1 MLILFSDKDFCSF
14 LIRFN
19 FSLLISFLGD
29 PISLSIPMA
38 IPIIINNIIAFFGDS
53 MNSMILYNES
63 MVRNVLVNVLENDI
77 APLSALPI
85 RYITPEIDK

>member
-1 MLILFSDKDFCSF
+1 M
-14 LIRFN
+14 
-19 FSLLISFLGD
+19 LISFLGD

>member
-1 MLILFSDKDFCSF
+1 
-14 LIRFN
+14 
-19 FSLLISFLGD
+19 
-29 PISLSIPMA
+29 MA

-85 RYITPEIDK
+85 RYITPEMISDEIKTGIILIMNII